1 MAFLKWMDSRSRLVK
16 ILFCLPIVDII
27 WGVYRVFGAIR
38 NKNIL
43 HLVLAII
50 WVIWAGFVGWVFDLV
65 FIILFGRICWFKE
78 S

>member
-38 NKNIL
+38 NGNIL
-43 HLVLAII
+43 HLVLALI
-50 WVIWAGFVGWVFDLV
+50 WVIWAGFIGWIFDLV
-65 FIILFGRICWFKE
+65 FIILFGHICWFKE
-78 S
+78 G

>member
-43 HLVLAII
+43 HLVLEII